1 MRDTHQPRVDRQVVS
16 GTLIVG
22 LAATFLTITRLFL
35 GDARSLTEVL
45 WAEDGLFPLCVRNSG
60 ALDCL
65 GQPFAGYYLL
75 VPRLA
80 SLVTAALP
88 IEIWP
93 TASVILSA
101 IASGAMASVV
111 FLAMRLADMGRRTS
125 VLAALVLVV
134 SPLFGLEV
142 IGVIASIYVPLL
154 VATTVVVVV
163 AKPQRN
169 RGWWV
174 AALLVVTALT
184 MPSTAVLI
192 PVLVF
197 RMLLK
202 DLSAALTLRWL
213 AALGVGLAGQL
224 LVAMNAPEGRGL
236 SVSLASLRAWVDGV
250 VDSGLSAVPG
260 LTWSISEFTSLFPLR
275 EPWYGPWLVTA
286 LLVPVGVWGL
296 WTGTRLGGRSGLRR
310 MQSGLL
316 VISALGLSLFP
327 SLAGTFSYRYFVASF
342 ALLVIGLVVL
352 GDSWIQNITARVFW
366 GGLLL
371 VSLFWAPAFAA
382 SQVRTS
388 PAPSWHEEV
397 ERATNVCEE
406 PGVREVEVV
415 FTPVWPNGQQQ
426 LDIAQPILLCS
437 DLDEQ

>member
-1 MRDTHQPRVDRQVVS
+1 MRDTDQPRVDRQVVS
-16 GTLIVG
+16 RSLIVG

-125 VLAALVLVV
+125 VLAALILVV

-169 RGWWV
+169 AGWWV
-174 AALLVVTALT
+174 AALLAVTALT

-197 RMLLK
+197 RMLVK
-202 DLSAALTLRWL
+202 DLPTALTLRWL

-286 LLVPVGVWGL
+286 LLVLAGVWGL

-352 GDSWIQNITARVFW
+352 GDSWIQNLTARAFW
-366 GGLLL
+366 GVLLL

-388 PAPSWHEEV
+388 PAPSWHEEID
-397 ERATNVCEE
+397 RATRVCEE
-406 PGVREVEVV
+406 TGVREVEVV
-415 FTPVWPNGQQQ
+415 FTPVWPNTQQQ
-426 LDIAQPILLCS
+426 LDVAPPILLCS